1 MEICVALGG
10 GGFRGL
16 AHVGALQVLEEEGY
30 EIVALAGTSIGGIVA
45 AMYAAG
51 STPQELVTLFD
62 QSSQLGLLR
71 SRPEQGGLIGFDKIE
86 THLASLLG
94 DVRFDELQIPL
105 ALTATNLET
114 GHEFVVTEGVVIE
127 AVMASMAVPGIFPPR
142 LFRGERL
149 VDGGAMDPVPVA
161 PVRSLA
167 DAPVVAVVLTPSPDE
182 WGANHSSP
190 YPLLAAFP
198 VLDRFSQLR
207 PGQALMVFLRT
218 MEISSRMF
226 TELRLQVD
234 QPEVIVRPDVSHVGA
249 FDQPDAGEMA
259 ALGAKAMKNVLPALE
274 SYFKPGRRWRRR
286 LWRLFKGDG

>member
-16 AHVGALQVLEEEGY
+16 AHVGVLQVLEEEGY

-51 STPQELVTLFD
+51 STPQELVTLFA

-94 DVRFDELQIPL
+94 DVRFDELLIPL

-142 LFRGERL
+142 RQRRGGIDRYSSVFVVCVCHKNNRRLGETTGCTVQKRQLFYH
-149 VDGGAMDPVPVA
+149 PVPLASSLVRLSAHTNVA
-161 PVRSLA
+161 HGAPFRSGN
-167 DAPVVAVVLTPSPDE
+167 T
-182 WGANHSSP
+182 
-190 YPLLAAFP
+190 YPGNRP
-198 VLDRFSQLR
+198 RRVHTRGSERPCR
-207 PGQALMVFLRT
+207 PG
-218 MEISSRMF
+218 S
-226 TELRLQVD
+226 
-234 QPEVIVRPDVSHVGA
+234 VRKSGA
-249 FDQPDAGEMA
+249 
-259 ALGAKAMKNVLPALE
+259 
-274 SYFKPGRRWRRR
+274 R
-286 LWRLFKGDG
+286 